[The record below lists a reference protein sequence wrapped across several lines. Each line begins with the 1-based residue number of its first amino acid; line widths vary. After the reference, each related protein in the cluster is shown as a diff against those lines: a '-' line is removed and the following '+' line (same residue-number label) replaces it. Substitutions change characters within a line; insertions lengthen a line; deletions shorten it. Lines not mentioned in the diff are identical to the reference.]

1 MAGDKPWPEVPIGNK
16 DHANAAVVIIG
27 AGISGM
33 CTAIDLIK
41 QNNCKNFIILEKSS
55 GVGGTWHDNK
65 YPGAC
70 CDVWSQLYSYSFAQ
84 NPSWTREYPGQE
96 EILSYL
102 MSIASHYNLYQH
114 IRFNSTVESASWDDE
129 AKKWKIHVKTAQ
141 GSKDAEFNPEYDISA
156 DFLVSAVGQLNVP
169 KWPEIPGLKDFEGKV
184 IHSARWDWSY
194 DLKDKKIAVIGN
206 GATAVQIIPEIAK
219 VAKEVGI
226 YQRTPNWLIPRLD
239 APIPSWTRSLFK
251 YVPPLMW
258 RKRAL
263 QMDFRESFYG
273 IIGDSTSAG
282 ADEVRKYNQEML
294 DAAFPNNPTMQEKL
308 RPNYNPGC
316 KRIIISDDYYP
327 ALALPHVSLI
337 TDKISNITKT
347 GIETE
352 GGQHHDYDLIVLA
365 TGFKTLDFMH
375 PIQMQGYNNTSLSSI
390 WSQGARALYGITVS
404 SMPNFGMCY
413 GPNTNLGHNSI
424 ILMIEAQSRYIN
436 ALISPVL
443 EARKQ
448 GLKLGIRPKD
458 SRMQDYNSQLQTD
471 LSNSAFADPNCNSW
485 YKTSEGLITNNWSN
499 DVITYQEMISK
510 VDWDED
516 YELEGD
522 GKRVLENR
530 KVDRIGR
537 VKEETVVSNGV
548 LGTIGVVG
556 VAAVVAAGWVFRN
569 GGRHVSSLRVR

>member
-41 QNNCKNFIILEKSS
+41 QNNCQNFIILEKSS

-84 NPSWTREYPGQE
+84 NSDWTREYPGQE

-102 MSIASHYNLYQH
+102 MGVARQHNLYQH
-114 IRFNSTVESASWDDE
+114 IRFNTTVETATWNDE
-129 AKKWKIHVKTAQ
+129 TKKWKIHVSTAK
-141 GSKDAEFNPEYDISA
+141 GSKDAEFNPEYDINA

-169 KWPEIPGLKDFEGKV
+169 KWPQIPGLKEFEGKV

-263 QMDFRESFYG
+263 QMDFREGFYG
-273 IIGDSTSAG
+273 IIGDSSSAG
-282 ADEVRKYNQEML
+282 ADQVRQLNQQML
-294 DAAFPNNPTMQEKL
+294 DAAFPNNAEMQQKL

-327 ALALPHVSLI
+327 ALALPHVFLH
-337 TDKISNITKT
+337 TDKISSITKT

-352 GGQHHDYDLIVLA
+352 AAEHKDYDLIVLA
-365 TGFKTLDFMH
+365 TGFETLDFMH
-375 PIQMQGYNNTSLSSI
+375 PIQMHGYNDAPLSEV
-390 WSQGARALYGITVS
+390 WNHGAKALYGITVS
-404 SMPNFGMCY
+404 KMPNFGMLY

-443 EARKQ
+443 TARKQ
-448 GLKLGIRPKD
+448 NTAIGIRPKD
-458 SRMQDYNSQLQTD
+458 QRMQEYNTTLQSD
-471 LSNSAFADPNCNSW
+471 LANSAFADPNCQSW
-485 YKTSEGLITNNWSN
+485 YKTDEGLITNNWSKN
-499 DVITYQEMISK
+499 VIEYQEMISK
-510 VDWDED
+510 VDWND
-516 YELEGD
+516 YEIEGD
-522 GKRVLENR
+522 GKKFPQNR
-530 KVDRIGR
+530 KVDTIGR
-537 VKEETVVSNGV
+537 VREETVVSNGA
-548 LGTIGVVG
+548 LGAIGVVS
-556 VAAVVAAGWVFRN
+556 VAAVVAAGWVFKK
-569 GGRHVSSLRVR
+569 GGRHISGLRIR

>member
-27 AGISGM
+27 AGISGL

-84 NPSWTREYPGQE
+84 NSDWTREYPGQE

-102 MSIASHYNLYQH
+102 MGVAQQYNLYQH
-114 IRFNSTVESASWDDE
+114 VRFNTTVENATWDDE
-129 AKKWKIHVKTAQ
+129 AKKWRIHVSTAK
-141 GSKDAEFNPEYDISA
+141 GSKDAEFNPEYDINA

-169 KWPEIPGLKDFEGKV
+169 KWPDIPGIKDFKGKL

-194 DLKDKKIAVIGN
+194 DLRDKKIAVVGN

-219 VAKEVGI
+219 VASKVGI

-263 QMDFRESFYG
+263 QMDFRESFYA
-273 IIGDSTSAG
+273 IIGDTTSSG
-282 ADEVRKYNQEML
+282 ADEIRKLNKEML
-294 DAAFPNNPTMQEKL
+294 NAAFPDDPQMQEKL
-308 RPNYNPGC
+308 LPNYNPGC

-327 ALALPHVSLI
+327 TLTLPHVSLI
-337 TDKISNITKT
+337 TDKISSITAT
-347 GIETE
+347 GIATQENETT
-352 GGQHHDYDLIVLA
+352 DYDLIILA
-365 TGFKTLDFMH
+365 TGFETLDFMH
-375 PIQMQGYNNTSLSSI
+375 PIQLHGHNGVPLAKL
-390 WSQGARALYGITVS
+390 WHRGAQALYGITVS
-404 SMPNFGMCY
+404 QLPNFGMLY

-436 ALISPVL
+436 TLIAPIL
-443 EARKQ
+443 LARKQ
-448 GLKLGIRPKD
+448 GDSLSIRPND
-458 SRMQDYNSQLQTD
+458 QRVEEYNQNLQHE
-471 LSNSAFADPNCNSW
+471 LSASAFADPNCNSW
-485 YKTSEGLITNNWSN
+485 YKTSEGLITNNWSKN
-499 DVITYQEMISK
+499 VVEYQDMVAEVRWSDYVI
-510 VDWDED
+510 
-516 YELEGD
+516 EGT
-522 GKRVLENR
+522 GREVLAAKE
-530 KVDRIGR
+530 KTRIGR
-537 VKEETVVSNGV
+537 VREETRVSNAALAVLGV
-548 LGTIGVVG
+548 LSVG
-556 VAAVVAAGWVFRN
+556 AVVVAGWVARGAGRGA
-569 GGRHVSSLRVR
+569 GGLRVR

>member
-282 ADEVRKYNQEML
+282 ADEVRKYNQAML

-352 GGQHHDYDLIVLA
+352 GGQHQDYDLIVLA

-458 SRMQDYNSQLQTD
+458 SRMQDYNSKLQTD

-499 DVITYQEMISK
+499 DVITYQNLISK
-510 VDWDED
+510 VDWEED

>member
-1 MAGDKPWPEVPIGNK
+1 MTGDKPWPEVPIGNK

-282 ADEVRKYNQEML
+282 ADEVRKYNQAML

-352 GGQHHDYDLIVLA
+352 GGQHQDYDLIVLA

-458 SRMQDYNSQLQTD
+458 SRMQDYNSKLQTD

-499 DVITYQEMISK
+499 DVITYQNLISK
-510 VDWDED
+510 VDWEED

>member
-1 MAGDKPWPEVPIGNK
+1 MSGDKPWPEVPIGNK

-84 NPSWTREYPGQE
+84 NSDWTREYPGQE

-102 MSIASHYNLYQH
+102 MGVARSHNLYQH
-114 IRFNSTVESASWDDE
+114 IRFNTTVENATWNDE
-129 AKKWKIHVKTAQ
+129 TKKWKIHVSTAK
-141 GSKDAEFNPEYDISA
+141 GSKDAEFNPEYDINA

-169 KWPEIPGLKDFEGKV
+169 KWPDIPGLKEFEGKV

-251 YVPPLMW
+251 YIPPLMW

-263 QMDFRESFYG
+263 QMDFREGFYG

-282 ADEVRKYNQEML
+282 ADEVRKYNQAML
-294 DAAFPNNPTMQEKL
+294 DAAFPNNAEMQEKL

-327 ALALPHVSLI
+327 TLALPHVHLL
-337 TDKISNITKT
+337 TDKISSITKT

-352 GGQHHDYDLIVLA
+352 AGQHKDYDLIVLA
-365 TGFKTLDFMH
+365 TGFETLDFMH
-375 PIQMQGYNNTSLSSI
+375 PIQMHGYNNTPLSEV
-390 WSQGARALYGITVS
+390 WNHGAKALYGISVTK
-404 SMPNFGMCY
+404 MPNFGMLY

-443 EARKQ
+443 SARKQ
-448 GLKLGIRPKD
+448 NSALSIRPKEQ
-458 SRMQDYNSQLQTD
+458 RMQEYNQQLQSD
-471 LSNSAFADPNCNSW
+471 LAKSAFADPNCQSW
-485 YKTSEGLITNNWSN
+485 YKTSEGLITNNWSKN
-499 DVITYQEMISK
+499 VIDYQEMIAK
-510 VDWDED
+510 VDWDD
-516 YELEGD
+516 YDIEGD
-522 GKRVLENR
+522 GKKVLQNKKTE
-530 KVDRIGR
+530 RIGR
-537 VKEETVVSNGV
+537 VKEETV
-548 LGTIGVVG
+548 
-556 VAAVVAAGWVFRN
+556 
-569 GGRHVSSLRVR
+569 